1 VDAVTD
7 RRRGPV
13 LAALTEAMGEA
24 ADGSG
29 RLVLV
34 LGEAGIGKTTMARSL
49 ASTARRRGLTV
60 RWAACWSGGA
70 TVAHAPWSTL
80 LAGLGAPGQR
90 ALEALART
98 PPGEAG
104 AADANAARSAAYTT
118 VVAAL
123 EEATTERP
131 ALLVLDDLHWADE
144 GTLQLLD
151 VVAAHVPALPILVV
165 GTYRDTDVPAGS
177 RLATLG
183 GRAERVE
190 LRGLDPAAVE
200 AVLTEHIGSDP
211 ADRLAGDITRLT
223 GGNPFLVVQVGR
235 LLAQGASAEHL
246 ALPAGARDLLH
257 QRLDALLAEDRGVIV
272 AGAVLASPFRAVDV
286 AQVVAASTAAVN
298 ASLERAAALRIVERA
313 PGTGAW
319 SFVHDLFR
327 LAALELAD
335 ATEIADLH
343 RRAAAVQEEAGAEP
357 AVVARHLLAS
367 GHHPRAG
374 AMWSVRAGERA
385 LGAMAWE
392 EAAAHYQRA
401 LDVVPTSAVSDTRVD
416 ALAGLGRAR
425 LLAGDDAAAAR
436 AFEELAAIGRALGSA
451 SVLAR
456 AALGFSA
463 DLSGFEVRLF
473 DQRQIQ
479 LLEEAAEAL
488 ATAGDLATRAV
499 VLARLSVAL
508 SLSAPD
514 IRRLYMA
521 ETAVALAR
529 AADRPPVLAVALA
542 AHCDA
547 IAGPDHAEQ
556 REAEA
561 SEIIAIAE
569 AYGDGPVELL
579 GRRLRFVARLEQ
591 VDVAGVDE
599 DTRAFTRRADTM
611 GNPLYSWYVPLWKAQ
626 LALVAGDVDA
636 AEAYRREAEQ
646 LGRAAGSTNAVVLV
660 TVLELMDHWQR
671 GDYAGAVARIE
682 TLDDDAPGLSQYL
695 SAVGSLAWAHYLAG
709 RRARAVDLL
718 DRATARGLDSLPLDA
733 EWLPNLVNLVRAAAA
748 LGHPIL
754 GDIVSRL
761 EVYAGLVAFEG
772 IGAGLYGSV
781 ARIVAIGCTALG
793 RHDDA
798 VRHAEH
804 GLAMNRRFGGTLV
817 GDALRTLA
825 EAVAARDGASSGR
838 AESLHAE
845 ADAVYQAVGAHHLV
859 RAVAPPAPAPLNE
872 LRRDGDVWRISFA
885 GTSTIVKH
893 SKGLADLAT
902 LLDRPSREVHVTELD
917 GAAAGYER
925 AAGEALDRTAIAA
938 YRERLGELAVE
949 LDDAEAAHDLA
960 RAERARM
967 EYDAL
972 VDQLAAGVGLGGRRR
987 SAGPDPI
994 ERLRKAVTARIR
1006 DAIHRIDAVHPPLG
1020 RHLTNA
1026 VRTGTYCSYQ
1036 PETPTVW
1043 ETSS

>member
-1 VDAVTD
+1 
-7 RRRGPV
+7 
-13 LAALTEAMGEA
+13 
-24 ADGSG
+24 
-29 RLVLV
+29 
-34 LGEAGIGKTTMARSL
+34 MARTL
-49 ASTARRRGLTV
+49 ASIARRRGLTV
-60 RWAACWSGGA
+60 RWAACSSGGA

-80 LAGLGAPGQR
+80 LAGLGGPGQR
-90 ALEALART
+90 ALDALART
-98 PPGEAG
+98 PPSDAG
-104 AADANAARSAAYTT
+104 AADANAARSAAFTT

-123 EEATTERP
+123 EEATAPRP

-235 LLAQGASAEHL
+235 LLAQGASADRL

-257 QRLDALLAEDRGVIV
+257 QRLDALEPDDRGAIV

-286 AQVVAASTAAVN
+286 AQVVDRPTAAVN

-327 LAALELAD
+327 LAALELAGPTD
-335 ATEIADLH
+335 IADLH
-343 RRAAAVQEEAGAEP
+343 RRAAAVQEEVGAEP

-367 GHHPRAG
+367 GHDPHA
-374 AMWSVRAGERA
+374 AAAWSVRAGERA
-385 LGAMAWE
+385 VAAMAWE
-392 EAAAHYQRA
+392 EAAGHYQRA
-401 LDVVPTSAVSDTRVD
+401 LEVVPGSAASDTRID

-425 LLAGDDAAAAR
+425 LLAGDEAGAAR
-436 AFEELAAIGRALGSA
+436 AFEELAAMGRASGSA

-479 LLEEAAEAL
+479 LLEEATEAL
-488 ATAGDLATRAV
+488 ATDGDHATRAV

-514 IRRLYMA
+514 ARRLELA

-529 AADRPPVLAVALA
+529 AAGQPRVLALALA

-547 IAGPDHAEQ
+547 IAGPDHVE
-556 REAEA
+556 RRGAEA
-561 SEIIAIAE
+561 TEIVAIAQ
-569 AYGDGPVELL
+569 AHGDGPLELL

-591 VDVAGVDE
+591 GDVAGVDD
-599 DTRAFTRRADTM
+599 DTRAFTRLADAI

-626 LALVAGDVDA
+626 LALVAGNVEG
-636 AEAYRREAEQ
+636 AEAYSREAEE
-646 LGRAAGSTNAVVLV
+646 LGRAAGSTNAAMLV
-660 TVLELMDHWQR
+660 TVLLLMDRWQR
-671 GDYAGAVARIE
+671 GDYAGAVARID
-682 TLDDDAPGLSQYL
+682 TLDDYAPGLSRYL
-695 SAVGSLAWAHYLAG
+695 SATGSYAWAHYLAG
-709 RRARAVDLL
+709 RPATATDVL
-718 DRATARGLDSLPLDA
+718 DRAAAHGLDALPVDA
-733 EWLPNLVNLVRAAAA
+733 EWLANMVNVVRAAAA
-748 LGHPIL
+748 LGHPML
-754 GDIVSRL
+754 PDVVSRL
-761 EVYAGLVAFEG
+761 EPYAGLVAFEG

-781 ARIVAIGCTALG
+781 ARILAIGCITLG
-793 RHDDA
+793 RGDDA

-804 GLAMNRRFGGTLV
+804 GLAVNRRFGGTLV

-825 EAVAARDGASSGR
+825 DAVAAREGVGTAR
-838 AESLHAE
+838 AESIHAE
-845 ADAVYQAVGAHHLV
+845 ADAAYRAVGAHHLV
-859 RAVAPPAPAPLNE
+859 RGVAGPSSAPVNE
-872 LRRDGDVWRISFA
+872 LWREGDVWRISFA

-893 SKGLADLAT
+893 SKGMADLAT
-902 LLDRPSREVHVTELD
+902 LLERPGREVHVSELD
-917 GAAAGYER
+917 GAASGYER

-938 YRERLGELAVE
+938 YRDRLGELAVE
-949 LDDAEAAHDLA
+949 LDDADAAHDLA
-960 RAERARM
+960 RAERARL

-972 VDQLAAGVGLGGRRR
+972 VDQLASGVGLGGRRR
-987 SAGPDPI
+987 GAGPDPVD
-994 ERLRKAVTARIR
+994 RLRKAVTARIR
-1006 DAIHRIDAVHPPLG
+1006 DAIHRIDTVHPPLG
-1020 RHLTNA
+1020 RHLANA

-1043 ETSS
+1043 MRSS